1 LVVDEREIKTVFS
14 VEYTEYGWAVSI
26 NGRRVA
32 IYPWHE
38 EALAYAEERRAD
50 MHAKGERSEVT
61 VRGTGSR
68 PRC

>member
-61 VRGTGSR
+61 VRGAGSR